1 MDDQDKK
8 TKKDYE
14 TGYKKPPKSGQFK
27 PGASGNPKGRP
38 KLAKAFKTD
47 LQEELEEII
56 SIRDRGKSKS
66 VTAQRA
72 ALKRLMVNALNG
84 NMPALKLLL
93 TLITTVI
100 PQKEEVVEELTEEE
114 TKLLEKHYGGLINDK
129 SEKTV

>member
-1 MDDQDKK
+1 MDKD
-8 TKKDYE
+8 TKKDYVV
-14 TGYKKPPKSGQFK
+14 GYGRPPEKSKFRKGE
-27 PGASGNPKGRP
+27 SGNKSGRP
-38 KLAKAFKTD
+38 KLKKDFKTD

-100 PQKEEVVEELTEEE
+100 PQKEEVVEELTEEDNI
-114 TKLLEKHYGGLINDK
+114 TR
-129 SEKTV
+129 KTLWRNKQ